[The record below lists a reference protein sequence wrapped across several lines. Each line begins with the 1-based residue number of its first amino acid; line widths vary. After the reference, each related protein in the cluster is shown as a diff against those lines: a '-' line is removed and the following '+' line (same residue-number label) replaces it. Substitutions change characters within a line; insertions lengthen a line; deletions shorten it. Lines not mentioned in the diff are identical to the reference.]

1 VKYVN
6 EVIKLIH
13 GDGGKHTKI
22 LIEKL
27 FYKYFHNNILL
38 KEQDAATF
46 SVVKGKMAFTTDS
59 FVVKPLFFS
68 GGNIGKLAVCGT
80 VNDLSVSGAIPLYL
94 SASFIIEEGFS
105 IIKLEEIVKDMGK
118 MSLECGIKIVTGDTK
133 VVEKGSVDGIFINTS
148 GIGYIANGYE
158 VKPIDPGDK
167 IIVTGPIGEHGTTIA
182 VERYGLKVNGDFK
195 SDCAALV
202 PFMEKLKEH
211 FSSIKIMRDPTRG
224 GLATALHEFSSLYK
238 LGIQLT
244 EEEIPISKSVKAINN
259 LLGLEPLY
267 MACEGRMVLVVKESE
282 ALNILKVIQSIEQG
296 KEARIIGKFVED
308 SKKNVLIENSFGGKR
323 ILVPLEENMLPRIC

>member
-1 VKYVN
+1 MK

-27 FYKYFHNNILL
+27 FYKHFNNNILL

-46 SVVKGKMAFTTDS
+46 SVVQGKMAFTTDS

-80 VNDLSVSGAIPLYL
+80 VNDLAVSGAKPLYL
-94 SASFIIEEGFS
+94 SAGFIIEEGFS
-105 IIKLEEIVKDMGK
+105 MESLEEIVKTMGETC
-118 MSLECGIKIVTGDTK
+118 LECGIKIVTGDTK
-133 VVEKGSVDGIFINTS
+133 VVEKGSIDGIFINTS
-148 GIGYIANGYE
+148 GIGYITNEYE
-158 VKPIDPGDK
+158 VKSIEAGDK
-167 IIVTGPIGEHGTTIA
+167 IIVTGGIGEHGTTIA
-182 VERYGLKVNGDFK
+182 VERYDLKVKGDFK

-202 PFMEKLKEH
+202 PFIEKLKEY

-224 GLATALHEFSSLYK
+224 GLATVLHEFSSLCK
-238 LGIQLT
+238 LGICLI
-244 EEEIPISKSVKAINN
+244 EDDIPISESVRAINN
-259 LLGLEPLY
+259 LLGLDPLY

-282 ALNILKVIQSIEQG
+282 ALKILNIIQGIDQG
-296 KEARIIGKFVED
+296 KGARIIGEFAFEP
-308 SKKNVLIENSFGGKR
+308 NQNIFIENSFGGKR
-323 ILVPLEENMLPRIC
+323 IVSPLEGSMLPRIC